1 MKIFDS
7 KSSKKIS
14 FNPLKEGKVSLYV
27 CGMTVYDSCHI
38 GHLRTFLSFD
48 FIVLSFKAIIFPFTI
63 PLIPKHLYIYYT
75 IFFYYLI

>member
-48 FIVLSFKAIIFPFTI
+48 FIVKSFRA
-63 PLIPKHLYIYYT
+63 LNYDVHYVCLLYT
-75 IFFYYLI
+75 SDAADDC

>member
-48 FIVLSFKAIIFPFTI
+48 FIDKSFRPHNNDVHNVRKKTADS
-63 PLIPKHLYIYYT
+63 
-75 IFFYYLI
+75 

>member
-14 FNPLKEGKVSLYV
+14 FNPLKKGKVSLYV

-48 FIVLSFKAIIFPFTI
+48 LIVKSFRALNYDVHYVRNLS
-63 PLIPKHLYIYYT
+63 LIHI
-75 IFFYYLI
+75 

>member
-48 FIVLSFKAIIFPFTI
+48 FIALVSSVEFKTASLGAFCG
-63 PLIPKHLYIYYT
+63 LAC
-75 IFFYYLI
+75 